1 VHRNSTNNGLTVTS
15 GIETTTSYKDTYSF
29 SYGMGP
35 LSLMVRYDT
44 RIRVHASYG
53 CTIKVNTR
61 AATVTG
67 GGFFHGGVTIE
78 PQLDCQIG
86 SYIDIIP
93 EDGSL
98 LMAGKKRM
106 VWDPICGSG
115 TIPLCT
121 SASPPPLDPDPPS
134 PPATPPS
141 KPSPPATPPD
151 PPSPPPFPPSPSLP
165 LPTLSGEGIGLL
177 VGVGGAS
184 AILFGCLSWFVF
196 CFKKNTYNKTAYAS
210 LLTDTNND
218 KQPRGQAA
226 VAGVPANQGRR
237 GVGSETGMTTD
248 DANVVYSGGIWLSQ
262 TKMYLGNPP

>member
-1 VHRNSTNNGLTVTS
+1 
-15 GIETTTSYKDTYSF
+15 
-29 SYGMGP
+29 MGP

-78 PQLDCQIG
+78 PQLDCQTN

-98 LMAGKKRM
+98 LVAGKQRL
-106 VWDPICGSG
+106 VWDPICGSER
-115 TIPLCT
+115 IPLCS
-121 SASPPPLDPDPPS
+121 SASEQPSLPS
-134 PPATPPS
+134 PPS
-141 KPSPPATPPD
+141 LSSPQ
-151 PPSPPPFPPSPSLP
+151 PSPPPFPPLPSAP
-165 LPTLSGEGIGLL
+165 LATLSGEGIGIL

-196 CFKKNTYNKTAYAS
+196 CFKRNTHRKTAYAS
-210 LLTDTNND
+210 LSTDTKND
-218 KQPRGQAA
+218 KQVRRQGAG
-226 VAGVPANQGRR
+226 VVVLAGVPAKQGRR
-237 GVGSETGMTTD
+237 GVVTASGGSERGATTD
-248 DANVVYSGGIWLSQ
+248 VRNVVYSGGVWISP
-262 TKMYLGNPP
+262 TAMYVGNPP